1 MGVSHGGTG
10 TCERRFDEYKC
21 PGFLFLFFFLNNGVE
36 CSNQIELVQIL
47 IIFF

>member
-21 PGFLFLFFFLNNGVE
+21 RGFLFCFLNNGVE